1 MYLDDLEWLDFEF
14 WSIVITL
21 RFDKRQASYG
31 EEIEGIESVH
41 GQVIPLIGYPL
52 DKFPV
57 TEWHDRI
64 DRHTENILL
73 SFYYWYTNYRVTH
86 QVVANLPLTSKQ
98 KFHFGLSW
106 PGQAKTEL

>member
-21 RFDKRQASYG
+21 RFDKREASYG
-31 EEIEGIESVH
+31 EEIESIESVH

-57 TEWHDRI
+57 TEWHYRI
-64 DRHTENILL
+64 DWDTENIIVSLYHL
-73 SFYYWYTNYRVTH
+73 WTH
-86 QVVANLPLTSKQ
+86 
-98 KFHFGLSW
+98 
-106 PGQAKTEL
+106 